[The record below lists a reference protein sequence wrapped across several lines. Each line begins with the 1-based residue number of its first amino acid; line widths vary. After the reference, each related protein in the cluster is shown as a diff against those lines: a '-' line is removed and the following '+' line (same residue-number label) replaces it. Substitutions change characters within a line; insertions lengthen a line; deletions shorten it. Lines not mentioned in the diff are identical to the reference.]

1 MRQYSRYVWW
11 LRAPGWYWGGR
22 GLCRGLPRQGPTLVS
37 CLPQL
42 CLTLYFLSP
51 AVAGLYWVIC
61 TIVLHCCLPQGV
73 GLLTPAANW
82 CLHARTSETERER
95 VSGNYQ
101 TVYPRIELFC
111 LPSDDKLLKLSLS
124 HFMEG
129 GGGAYWMRG
138 SVVCSKLLHV
148 GQRRLN
154 NA

>member
-95 VSGNYQ
+95 ESEWQLSNCLSQNWVVLPPEWRQTTKIKFVSLYGRQWGSILNERVCCLQQ
-101 TVYPRIELFC
+101 T
-111 LPSDDKLLKLSLS
+111 
-124 HFMEG
+124 
-129 GGGAYWMRG
+129 ATRG
-138 SVVCSKLLHV
+138 TEK
-148 GQRRLN
+148 
-154 NA
+154 AE